1 MKRLLL
7 ALVSLALVA
16 SAAAAAST
24 PASDGKTLDL
34 TGTVTAFHVA
44 LDAEPTGQSAGD
56 IGYETGNLFMH
67 GKRIG
72 RFQGVCAQLP
82 HASSQCSFTLGLP
95 DGQILI
101 QAAYGPGFDTGAR
114 PGTRPR
120 AQQQQTRLPSRTD
133 PVTAHLQ
140 ATSTRP
146 RPLPHQQWTHPG
158 GANRPFGL

>member
-44 LDAEPTGQSAGD
+44 LDAKPTGQSAGD

-72 RFQGVCAQLP
+72 RFQGICAQLP

-101 QAAYGPGFDTGAR
+101 QAAYGPGFNTGAVAR
-114 PGTRPR
+114 EAIVGGTGAYAGARGQGR
-120 AQQQQTRLPSRTD
+120 DRELSNSKLAF
-133 PVTAHLQ
+133 HLELIQ
-140 ATSTRP
+140 
-146 RPLPHQQWTHPG
+146 
-158 GANRPFGL
+158 